1 MSGWVRV
8 GVAAVAMSALVPL
21 GPSAE
26 ASAATTAVKPVQ
38 QTARTKPAKPVNCH
52 RAKCIALTF
61 DDGPG
66 PHTARLLDTL
76 KKNGVRVTFFLVG
89 EMAQRRPSV
98 VRRMAREG
106 HEIANHTFSHPRLT
120 ELGSN
125 EIASEIRRGKAVIRR
140 LTGRQP
146 EMLRP
151 PYGLTDERVEALAG
165 AQGQAVM
172 LWSSSS
178 RDWELR
184 RSDLIVKRAL
194 KLARRDGIM
203 LLHDIVPGTVRAIPT
218 LLKELRKRGYT
229 VVTVSEA
236 RRGKLPGPG
245 ERWPA
250 R

>member
-21 GPSAE
+21 GPPAE
-26 ASAATTAVKPVQ
+26 ASAAAGAAKPAQ
-38 QTARTKPAKPVNCH
+38 QAKPIKQAKPVNCS

-89 EMAQRRPSV
+89 EQVERRPSV

-106 HEIANHTFSHPRLT
+106 HEIANHTYSHPRLT
-120 ELGSN
+120 ELGVD
-125 EIASEIRRGKAVIRR
+125 EIVSEIKRGKAAIRKV
-140 LTGRQP
+140 TKRQP

-203 LLHDIVPGTVRAIPT
+203 LLHDIVPGTVRAMPK